1 MPEQTQ
7 SQRVTTAL
15 FYGFLALLAWLTY
28 MVFEPFV
35 TPLIWAAVIVILFLP
50 WHRRLD
56 KRFGKSVAATISTV
70 GATAIL
76 IVPTVMVMIAFVHQ
90 AVQALGSV
98 EMGTFLAR
106 VQWLN
111 HVWMW
116 AARRI
121 PGWSTVNLPTIAQEE
136 ARRIA
141 GYLAGEL
148 GGVVRHVVVFLFDLV
163 ITIIAMF
170 YFFRDADPIM
180 RWVRRSLPFA
190 EEQREVMISQAHDL
204 VFVTVASSLAASGI
218 TGLVGALVFLLVGIH
233 QVVFWGVM
241 MALFALL
248 PVLGAWMVWIP
259 AAGWLVA
266 QGHPGRAVA
275 LLLINGVAVLII
287 DDVLRPMM
295 ISGRVELN
303 GLFVLV
309 GVLGGIVVFGVIG
322 VVLGPVVVAIAA
334 GLLRAYTQ
342 PLSPPGSAEGPGTAV
357 LE

>member
-1 MPEQTQ
+1 MPERTQTQ
-7 SQRVTTAL
+7 LVTTAL
-15 FYGFLALLAWLTY
+15 FFAFLALLAWLTFL
-28 MVFEPFV
+28 VFQPFL

-56 KRFGKSVAATISTV
+56 RRFGRALGATVSTV

-76 IVPTVMVMIAFVHQ
+76 IVPTVMIMIAFVHQ
-90 AVQALGSV
+90 AIQALGSV
-98 EMGTFLAR
+98 ELGTFLVRAH
-106 VQWLN
+106 WLN
-111 HVWMW
+111 HIWMW
-116 AARRI
+116 AAHRL
-121 PGWSTVNLPTIAQEE
+121 PGLSTVNLSTVAQEG
-136 ARRIA
+136 ARHIT

-148 GGVVRHVVVFLFDLV
+148 GGAVRHLIIFVFDLV
-163 ITIIAMF
+163 ITVIAMF
-170 YFFRDADPIM
+170 YFFRDADSIM

-190 EEQREVMISQAHDL
+190 EEQREAMITQARDL

-218 TGLVGALVFLLVGIH
+218 AGLVGGLVFLLVGIH
-233 QVVFWGVM
+233 QAVFWGVV

-266 QGHPGRAVA
+266 QGYPGRAV
-275 LLLINGVAVLII
+275 LLLVINGVALLVI

-295 ISGRVELN
+295 ISGRVEMN

-309 GVLGGIVVFGVIG
+309 GVLGGVVVFGVIG
-322 VVLGPVVVAIAA
+322 LVLGPVVVAIAA
-334 GLLRAYTQ
+334 GLLQAYTK
-342 PLSPPGSAEGPGTAV
+342 PVAPPDSAGGPGTAV